1 VQFQP
6 VLHRWLVFFEVFGW
20 EKHFLWQLKRIASWL
35 GGNELFT
42 RLSNGFKTMGAIK
55 TLEGVV
61 MLFDEGAIDM
71 LVEDIALR
79 EWRFGFVGIFH
90 FLLIKVIKLA

>member
-1 VQFQP
+1 
-6 VLHRWLVFFEVFGW
+6 
-20 EKHFLWQLKRIASWL
+20 
-35 GGNELFT
+35 
-42 RLSNGFKTMGAIK
+42 MGAIK

-61 MLFDEGAIDM
+61 MLFNEGAIDM

-79 EWRFGFVGIFH
+79 EWRFEFVGIFH

>member
-1 VQFQP
+1 
-6 VLHRWLVFFEVFGW
+6 
-20 EKHFLWQLKRIASWL
+20 
-35 GGNELFT
+35 
-42 RLSNGFKTMGAIK
+42 MGAIK